1 MKMTKAVMQ
10 LVGWMFLVAGI
21 AGLFLPFLQGILFIF
36 VGLMILSSQYQW
48 AQKVLVH
55 AGKRFPKMAERL
67 DEFLEKM
74 WKRFPSF
81 HREHRH
87 GK

>member
-1 MKMTKAVMQ
+1 MKLRKAVVQ
-10 LVGWMFLVAGI
+10 LVGWMFLIAGI

-36 VGLMILSSQYQW
+36 VGLVILSSQYQW
-48 AQKVLVH
+48 AHKIL
-55 AGKRFPKMAERL
+55 GDGRKRFPKIAEQL
-67 DEFLEKM
+67 DRFLEKM

-81 HREHRH
+81 NREHRH